1 MTSRSTAVRV
11 LVAEDDGAMRDLIAA
26 SLGAAGFVVELVD
39 DGGALRER
47 LGPGAADAP
56 LPQVVVSDLRMPG
69 WTGLKALRFL
79 QRHHPTIPVVLIT
92 AFGDPATHARA
103 RKLGAAAVFDKPIEL
118 ASLRDTLLALVA

>member
-103 RKLGAAAVFDKPIEL
+103 RELGAAAVFDKPFEL
-118 ASLRDTLLALVA
+118 GSLRDTLLALVA

>member
-1 MTSRSTAVRV
+1 
-11 LVAEDDGAMRDLIAA
+11 MRDLIAA

-103 RKLGAAAVFDKPIEL
+103 RALGAAAVFDKPFEL
-118 ASLRDTLLALVA
+118 GSLRDTLLALVA